1 MTPKHVLLKLLD
13 NFESYACQFL
23 LAFFVVLLFIQI
35 LLREFFSYS
44 ISWGEELA
52 TYLFVWFVFLGASY
66 ACRLGAHNR
75 VTFQFKILPKK
86 VAIGIEALADLI
98 WVAFNIYFI
107 YLSYKFVFVKMNLF
121 WKSQTMGIPMKYFY
135 MILPFAFTLMA
146 ARVIQINWIRFVRG
160 EEIKDPDAIDMDEI
174 EATMT
179 SDTDSANQNP
189 PATKNQER
197 K

>member
-1 MTPKHVLLKLLD
+1 MNKKQILFKLLD

-23 LAFFVVLLFIQI
+23 LAFFVVLLFLQI

-75 VTFQFKILPKK
+75 VTFQFKLLPKK
-86 VAIGIEALADLI
+86 VGMAIEAFADFI
-98 WVAFNIYFI
+98 WVGFNIYFI

-135 MILPFAFTLMA
+135 MILPFAFILMA
-146 ARVIQINWIRFVRG
+146 VRVIQINYIRYIKG
-160 EEIKDPDAIDMDEI
+160 EEIKDPDAVEI
-174 EATMT
+174 EKNLEAFL
-179 SDTDSANQNP
+179 
-189 PATKNQER
+189 PALALPGRFQA
-197 K
+197 

>member
-1 MTPKHVLLKLLD
+1 MNKKQILFKVLD

-23 LAFFVVLLFIQI
+23 LAFFVVLLFLQI
-35 LLREFFSYS
+35 LLREFFHYS

-75 VTFQFKILPKK
+75 VTFQFKMLPKK
-86 VAIGIEALADLI
+86 ISMAIEALSDLI
-98 WVAFNIYFI
+98 WIGFNIYFI

-135 MILPFAFTLMA
+135 MILPFAFALMA
-146 ARVIQINWIRFVRG
+146 ARVIQINYMRFVRG

-174 EATMT
+174 EETMKADGG
-179 SDTDSANQNP
+179 SENDTM
-189 PATKNQER
+189 KKQE
-197 K
+197 KK

>member
-1 MTPKHVLLKLLD
+1 MNKKQILFKVLD

-23 LAFFVVLLFIQI
+23 LAFFVVLLFLQI
-35 LLREFFSYS
+35 LLREFFHYS

-75 VTFQFKILPKK
+75 VTFQFKMLPKK
-86 VAIGIEALADLI
+86 ISMAIEALSDLI
-98 WVAFNIYFI
+98 WIGFNIYFI

-135 MILPFAFTLMA
+135 MILPFAFALMA
-146 ARVIQINWIRFVRG
+146 ARVIQINYMRFVRG
-160 EEIKDPDAIDMDEI
+160 EEIKAPDAIDMDEI
-174 EATMT
+174 EETMKADGG
-179 SDTDSANQNP
+179 SENDTM
-189 PATKNQER
+189 KKQE
-197 K
+197 KK

>member
-1 MTPKHVLLKLLD
+1 MKSQPSLAVKILD

-23 LAFFVVLLFIQI
+23 LAFFVILLFLQI
-35 LLREFFSYS
+35 LLREFFHYS

-75 VTFQFKILPKK
+75 VTFQFKMLPPK
-86 VAIGIEALADLI
+86 VGKIMEGLADLI
-98 WVAFNIYFI
+98 WVVFNCYFI

-135 MILPFAFTLMA
+135 MILPAAFALMTL
-146 ARVIQINWIRFVRG
+146 RVIQVNYIKWIRG
-160 EEIKDPDAIDMDEI
+160 EEIKDPDAIDLDDLDKPDPE
-174 EATMT
+174 T
-179 SDTDSANQNP
+179 
-189 PATKNQER
+189 R
-197 K
+197 

>member
-1 MTPKHVLLKLLD
+1 MNKKQILFKVLD

-23 LAFFVVLLFIQI
+23 LAFFVVLLFLQI
-35 LLREFFSYS
+35 LLREFFHYS

-75 VTFQFKILPKK
+75 VTFQFKMLPKK
-86 VAIGIEALADLI
+86 ISMAIEALSDLI
-98 WVAFNIYFI
+98 WIGFNIYFI

-135 MILPFAFTLMA
+135 MILPAAFALMTL
-146 ARVIQINWIRFVRG
+146 RVIQVNYIKWIRG
-160 EEIKDPDAIDMDEI
+160 EEIKDPDAIDLDDLDKPDPE
-174 EATMT
+174 
-179 SDTDSANQNP
+179 P
-189 PATKNQER
+189 R
-197 K
+197 